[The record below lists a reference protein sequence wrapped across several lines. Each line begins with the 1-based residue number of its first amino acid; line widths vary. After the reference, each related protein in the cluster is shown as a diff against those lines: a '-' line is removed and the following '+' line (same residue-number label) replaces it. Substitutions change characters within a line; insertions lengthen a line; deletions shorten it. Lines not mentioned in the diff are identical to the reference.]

1 MPPVTAILGGSIGSD
16 PRSPRTWSGAAH
28 FLFPAMTSAGLLHQ
42 AVGINLPSWQKAL
55 LMAKNYTPNRGA
67 WRKRFYL
74 DPAYRNALT
83 KTAGNVPV
91 PTPLAFQVG
100 HWFCLPDVFPSK
112 PCISYHDGNLPETL
126 KAGFGLEGVPA
137 RRIDQALR
145 YEESTANKMAAVFT
159 FSEYLRQS
167 FIHDYH
173 VPAAKVF
180 NVGGAVNLSAFP
192 AAQPDK
198 SYSAPRLLFIG
209 VDFARKG
216 GPQLVASFAA
226 VRAAIPA
233 AELHIVGPRELPPE
247 LNPLPAG
254 IVFHGHLS
262 KTNPAD
268 AAKLEALFLS
278 STLFVLPSL
287 YEPFGIAPIEAMLY
301 QIPAVV
307 TNAWALRETVQPGLT
322 GELVEKGSVEDLAAK
337 IIHLLSDPA
346 RLAHMGRQARAAALD
361 RYTWPKV
368 VERMSAAITH
378 LEPRPS

>member
-1 MPPVTAILGGSIGSD
+1 MPLPPITAIIGGSIGSD
-16 PRSPRTWSGAAH
+16 PRSARTWSGIAH
-28 FLFPAMTSAGLLHQ
+28 FLFPAMSAAGLLHE
-42 AVGINLPSWQKAL
+42 AVGINLSSLQKTL
-55 LMAKNYTPNRGA
+55 LMAKNYTRDRNV
-67 WRKRFYL
+67 WRKSFYL

-83 KTAGNVPV
+83 KAAGKVPV
-91 PTPLAFQVG
+91 ATPIAFQVG

-112 PCISYHDGNLPETL
+112 PCISYHDGNLPETI
-126 KAGFGLEGVPA
+126 KAGFGLDGVPA

-145 YEESTANKMAAVFT
+145 YEEATSNKMAAIFT

-173 VPAAKVF
+173 VPAEKVF
-180 NVGGAVNLSAFP
+180 NVGGAVNLSTFP
-192 AAQPDK
+192 PAQPDK

-216 GPQLVASFAA
+216 GPQLVEAFAA

-233 AELHIVGPRELPPE
+233 AELHIVGPRELPPA
-247 LNPLPAG
+247 LQPTLPPG

-262 KTNPAD
+262 KANPAD
-268 AAKLEALFLS
+268 AAALEALFLS

-307 TNAWALRETVQPGLT
+307 TDAWALRETVQAGVT
-322 GELVEKGSVEDLAAK
+322 GELVQKGSVEDIAAK
-337 IIHLLSDPA
+337 LIHLLSDPG
-346 RLAHMGRQARAAALD
+346 RLAQMGRRARETALE
-361 RYTWPKV
+361 RYTWARV
-368 VERMSAAITH
+368 AERMSAAVAQI
-378 LEPRPS
+378 P